1 MSLVV
6 GVVSTIDSDQ
16 SAEVDFKYKI
26 AGKDAKLFLLD
37 DATRKL
43 YLKAQPDFEKKPYY
57 EIFIIST
64 DNGGKK
70 YAKNFKINV
79 LKETVVSTM
88 VSTNPN
94 EISDTK
100 SLQINSSIDSSG
112 PVVRDFIVKTTTIS
126 LVKR

>member
-1 MSLVV
+1 MM
-6 GVVSTIDSDQ
+6 Q
-16 SAEVDFKYKI
+16 P
-26 AGKDAKLFLLD
+26 
-37 DATRKL
+37 KL
-43 YLKAQPDFEKKPYY
+43 YKAQQTLKKPYY

-94 EISDTK
+94 EISDT

-112 PVVRDFIVKTTTIS
+112 PVVRTIVKTTTIS
-126 LVKR
+126 LGEKINSI